1 LWQEE
6 REISWRG
13 SGYCCWIWVWRWGKN
28 EFVEGEGVFV
38 EVEGESS
45 AKGVSEDEFD
55 EDKEYVANNDKT
67 SDDYAEDES
76 DFEKNWDW
84 SSVIPEETLKE
95 VNSNIVPKEI
105 DMNLVSNMTVDVEVE
120 ILNSISKIR
129 KI

>member
-13 SGYCCWIWVWRWGKN
+13 SGYWCWIWVWRWGKN
-28 EFVEGEGVFV
+28 EFVEGEGVSV

-55 EDKEYVANNDKT
+55 EDKEYVASNDKT

-76 DFEKNWDW
+76 DFCNA
-84 SSVIPEETLKE
+84 L
-95 VNSNIVPKEI
+95 SNYLII
-105 DMNLVSNMTVDVEVE
+105 LLDDMVYVY
-120 ILNSISKIR
+120 ILYDFDDYVTYLW
-129 KI
+129 